1 MIVFGI
7 SVAGVGVWRL
17 CTGTGFHYR
26 AVTAGLIAIF
36 GMSLLCHL
44 GMFFGGLRGTASHF
58 LSVDTPPITCK
69 RLKSVDEADENDA

>member
-58 LSVDTPPITCK
+58 LSVDSRITRK
-69 RLKSVDEADENDA
+69 HFKSVAQADENDA